1 VELFLKGKSVII
13 SGGARGIGQC
23 IAVEFLKE
31 RSDVVIA
38 DIDEERGRLLEA
50 ELCKTFGQGRLKFIR
65 ADVTSYDQVHSLFH
79 QTIELRSKVDILVN
93 SHQWWPQAWFKD
105 ISDEDWRR
113 CIDINLSSYFLL
125 CREAVRHFI
134 DKRINGK
141 ILNMTSQAAFR
152 GATTGH
158 AHYAAAKAGVVGLT
172 MSIARETARHRIN
185 VIGLAPGMVETPSTE
200 TILKK
205 KRAYY
210 EERIPI
216 GRIAKPEEIAGVAV
230 FLVSERAGYI
240 TGATI
245 DISGGML
252 MR

>member
-1 VELFLKGKSVII
+1 MELFLKGKSVII

-141 ILNMTSQAAFR
+141 ILNIPHSAYRDYATLELLNSRLPTTNPTYSETSCF
-152 GATTGH
+152 
-158 AHYAAAKAGVVGLT
+158 
-172 MSIARETARHRIN
+172 
-185 VIGLAPGMVETPSTE
+185 
-200 TILKK
+200 
-205 KRAYY
+205 
-210 EERIPI
+210 
-216 GRIAKPEEIAGVAV
+216 
-230 FLVSERAGYI
+230 
-240 TGATI
+240 
-245 DISGGML
+245 
-252 MR
+252 